1 MDNMQFIY
9 DRMDKFDEKLDK
21 IIIQTTEINARVS
34 NLENWKK
41 GIVKVFWVVIGF
53 ITTIVGYFFEKEIN
67 K

>member
-1 MDNMQFIY
+1 
-9 DRMDKFDEKLDK
+9 MDKFDEKLDK

>member
-1 MDNMQFIY
+1 MDKFIY

-34 NLENWKK
+34 HLEEWKK
-41 GIVKVFWVVIGF
+41 TVIKIVSIIVGF
-53 ITTIVGYFFEKEIN
+53 GVTIAGYFFEKEIN